1 MISAI
6 INKKEL
12 FMPVVPLT
20 PQQIQLEK
28 DLQLTPTIIHLV
40 DNQEQIIKMVKEEKE
55 QNTASFEKSNQ
66 KFSKI
71 ESEISE
77 LREEVS
83 EMKTQ
88 IADGFKQISGEINL
102 HIIKSNEDEITK
114 LNTKL
119 DRTAQVKDGI
129 IVTLV
134 GGILLAIA
142 TVIIYSAVAP
152 PEMLASLVR

>member
-1 MISAI
+1 
-6 INKKEL
+6 
-12 FMPVVPLT
+12 MPVVPLT

-71 ESEISE
+71 ESEIYE

>member
-1 MISAI
+1 
-6 INKKEL
+6 
-12 FMPVVPLT
+12 MPVVPLT

>member
-1 MISAI
+1 
-6 INKKEL
+6 
-12 FMPVVPLT
+12 MPVVQLT